1 MLFKIARN
9 NVKRSYK
16 DYGIYFITLTL
27 AVCIFYSFNSIETQS
42 TMLSLGKSTGAFME
56 TLSTFL
62 AGTSIFVS
70 IILAGLITYANHF
83 LIKKRKKELGIYMT
97 LGMPKTSISKILFL
111 ETLLIGLISLIAGI
125 LLGIIVSQGL
135 SEITGRLL
143 GVSLEGY
150 RFTVSPEAALKSAA
164 YFGIIFFLVVILN
177 QLTIRRY
184 KLIDLLNAGKK
195 NEEMKLKSMA
205 SSIVL
210 FVLSLVML
218 ITAYI
223 LVLKIGLL
231 TESVLIAVSI
241 LLGVFGTLLFFFSLS
256 SFFIHWV
263 QRQKGLYLK
272 SLRIFVLRQVHNKIN
287 SNFLSMSAI
296 CLMLFLTITLLFT
309 MFGYKGSYDRMIEGN
324 ISFDASGWLLDENNE
339 GQYDMEGYLDTI
351 GFSFDETEKH
361 SFFSIYELP
370 VTTEDLLKSYATE
383 EEWKDMQK
391 DYMDGEISA
400 VKLSDYNE
408 IEKLRNQEPVVLEKN
423 EVLLVSN
430 YGHLNSAL
438 NEFMKKEHTVT
449 IEGAVYEII
458 NDEPVKE
465 NIMTTATVLDFFYFI
480 VPDDV
485 PGAMTRLST
494 GYNAVF
500 SEDTYEQSEE
510 KFMGLSEDYETF
522 RYIDD
527 KLVLAFG
534 NTIDEVHARVYG
546 ATTLIVFLGVYLGI
560 VFLLSSAAVLALQQL
575 SDANESVERYRTLKK
590 IGATE
595 KLISQAILFQNAIYF
610 GVPLLLA
617 VIHSAVGM
625 IAVNVIFRNYTQGI
639 VGSSLLLI
647 GAALTVIYG
656 GYFYTTYT
664 GFKNIIKARE

>member
-27 AVCIFYSFNSIETQS
+27 AVCIFYSFNSIESQS
-42 TMLSLGKSTGAFME
+42 AMLSLGRSTGAFME
-56 TLSTFL
+56 TLSSFL

-70 IILAGLITYANHF
+70 MILAGLITYANHF

-97 LGMPKTSISKILFL
+97 LGMPKSSISKILFL
-111 ETLLIGLISLIAGI
+111 ETLLIGLISLVAG
-125 LLGIIVSQGL
+125 LFLGIIVSQGL
-135 SEITGRLL
+135 SEITARLL
-143 GVSLEGY
+143 GVDLEGY
-150 RFTVSPEAALKSAA
+150 RFTLSIDALVKSAA
-164 YFGIIFFLVVILN
+164 YFGIIFFLVIILN

-195 NEEMKLKSMA
+195 NEEMKLKSMFV
-205 SSIVL
+205 SVVL
-210 FVLSLVML
+210 FALSLVML
-218 ITAYI
+218 ITAYV

-231 TESVLIAVSI
+231 TESILIVVSI
-241 LLGVFGTLLFFFSLS
+241 LLGAFGTLLFFFSLS
-256 SFFIHWV
+256 GFFIHWV
-263 QRQKGLYLK
+263 ERQKGLYLK

-287 SNFLSMSAI
+287 TNFLSMTAI

-324 ISFDASGWLLDENNE
+324 TSFDASGWILDENNE
-339 GQYDMEGYLDTI
+339 GQFEMEGYLETI
-351 GFSFDETEKH
+351 GFSFHETEKH
-361 SFFSIYELP
+361 TFFSVYELS
-370 VTTEDLLKSYATE
+370 VTVEDLLKSYMTDQ
-383 EEWKDMQK
+383 EWRDMQL

-408 IEKLRNQEPVVLEKN
+408 IQVLRNQKPIALENN

-430 YGHLNSAL
+430 YGQLNSAL
-438 NEFMKKEHTVT
+438 NQFMKNEDTVAMD
-449 IEGAVYEII
+449 GVDYKLI
-458 NDEPVKE
+458 NDDPVKE

-480 VPDDV
+480 VPDDFK
-485 PGAMTRLST
+485 GDMTRLST

-500 SEDTYEQSEE
+500 SENTYEQSEE

-527 KLVLAFG
+527 NLVLAFG

-546 ATTLIVFLGVYLGI
+546 STTLIVFLGVYLGI

-575 SDANESVERYRTLKK
+575 SDANESVERFRTLKK
-590 IGATE
+590 IGATD
-595 KLISQAILFQNAIYF
+595 KQISQAVLFQNAIYF
-610 GVPLLLA
+610 GIPLLLA
-617 VIHSAVGM
+617 VIHSAVGI

-639 VGSSLLLI
+639 VGSSLMII
-647 GAALTVIYG
+647 GAALAVIYG
-656 GYFYTTYT
+656 GYFYTTFT
-664 GFKNIIKARE
+664 GFKNIIRARE